1 MRGCFRAEIFKF
13 INPIHRIIPDIYI
26 MQSSISASDALSN
39 YRKPN
44 NKRII
49 LAWYNSVKLL
59 LYVKIKLINCLKNQT
74 TKIHIL
80 FDYRITLWEENTP
93 ISNWQI
99 VDIARSRKVSI
110 LINRIRFSIRNTTIE
125 RIEKISRWNIIEG
138 DGGPSGACNRNED
151 YR

>member
-1 MRGCFRAEIFKF
+1 
-13 INPIHRIIPDIYI
+13 

-59 LYVKIKLINCLKNQT
+59 LYVKIKLINFLKNQT

-99 VDIARSRKVSI
+99 VDVARSRKVSI

-125 RIEKISRWNIIEG
+125 RIEKISRGNIIEG
-138 DGGPSGACNRNED
+138 DGGASGACNRNED